1 MAGFK
6 DFVDGLP
13 FYESE
18 IDGYLMRQT
27 VMRFGTTTQLVNALP
42 AGIREVGMCA
52 WADNTGVLYMWDGT
66 NWIPWSSPEKTASTA
81 FTAGGVAVTTGNS
94 IVNHWWRYTG
104 GMVKVNWRFVI
115 GGTANM
121 QSGAYAVALPI
132 ATRTELDHHHLG
144 EVSYY
149 DQSADLTYH
158 RAVCTLGTTT
168 SVGFVNTNANR
179 MQSGGAADP
188 VAPANN
194 DQFGMNLL
202 YPPSTGTYL

>member
-13 FYESE
+13 LYESE

-27 VMRFGTTTQLVNALP
+27 VMRFGTTTTLTNQLT

-66 NWIPWSSPEKTASTA
+66 NWIPWASPEKTASLV
-81 FTAGGVAVTTGNS
+81 FTAGGTNVTTGNS
-94 IVNHWWRYTG
+94 IVNTWWRYTG

-121 QSGAYAVALPI
+121 QSGAYALALPVS
-132 ATRTELDHHHLG
+132 TRAEHDHHLLG
-144 EVSYY
+144 MISYFDGTNTY
-149 DQSADLTYH
+149 FRSA
-158 RAVCTLGTTT
+158 CTLGTTS
-168 SVGFVNTNANR
+168 SVGFVNTNGNR
-179 MQSGGAADP
+179 LSTTDP

-194 DQFGMNLL
+194 HQFGMSLL